1 MRRTFERRSSSRN
14 PKGTRIS
21 EMRNAKRIYLPL
33 SLLLQPLAIVPLSC
47 RGLVKEA
54 FKTPK
59 VRLVDVALTS
69 NPLDDPRKPWDFTLS
84 LEVDNRNDYPL
95 EVAYVAYSAI
105 IGRDTVAQGENREK
119 VRLGASGLTVVKVP
133 FSILPESFLS
143 ACRDSLLGRKVTY
156 EFNGS
161 VGMRAPLI
169 GVVQIPFSKMGGF
182 DPVNIL
188 KRKGFGFN

>member
-1 MRRTFERRSSSRN
+1 MR
-14 PKGTRIS
+14 K
-21 EMRNAKRIYLPL
+21 AKRICLLLLLPL
-33 SLLLQPLAIVPLSC
+33 AVFPLSC
-47 RGLVKEA
+47 RGLIKEA

-59 VRLVDVALTS
+59 VRFLDAALTS
-69 NPLDDPRKPWDFTLS
+69 NPLADPRKPWDFLVS

-105 IGRDTVAQGENREK
+105 VGRETVASGEHREEI
-119 VRLGASGLTVVKVP
+119 RLGAAGLTVVKVP
-133 FSILPESFLS
+133 FSILPESLVN

-161 VGMRAPLI
+161 VGMRAPMI
-169 GVVQIPFSKMGGF
+169 GVVRIPFSETGGF
-182 DPVNIL
+182 DPAEIL

>member
-1 MRRTFERRSSSRN
+1 MR
-14 PKGTRIS
+14 KV
-21 EMRNAKRIYLPL
+21 KRIYL
-33 SLLLQPLAIVPLSC
+33 LLLLPLAVSQLSC
-47 RGLVKEA
+47 RGLVKES

-59 VRLVDVALTS
+59 VRLIDVALTS
-69 NPLDDPRKPWDFTLS
+69 NPLAAPRNPWDFTLS

-105 IGRDTVAQGENREK
+105 VGRETVATGEHREK
-119 VRLGASGLTVVKVP
+119 IRLGASGLTVVKVP
-133 FSILPESFLS
+133 FSIMPESFVG

-161 VGMRAPLI
+161 VGMRTPFV
-169 GVVQIPFSKMGGF
+169 GVVRIPFSKTGGF
-182 DPVNIL
+182 DPVDIL

>member
-1 MRRTFERRSSSRN
+1 M
-14 PKGTRIS
+14 I
-21 EMRNAKRIYLPL
+21 
-33 SLLLQPLAIVPLSC
+33 PLSC
-47 RGLVKEA
+47 RALIKES

-59 VRLVDVALTS
+59 VRLADVALTS

-105 IGRDTVAQGENREK
+105 VGGETIAQGEHREEI
-119 VRLGASGLTVVKVP
+119 RLGASGLTVVKVP
-133 FSILPESFLS
+133 FSILPESFMG

-161 VGMRAPLI
+161 VGMRSRMV
-169 GVVQIPFSKMGGF
+169 GVVRVPFSKTGGF
-182 DPVNIL
+182 DPVNLL